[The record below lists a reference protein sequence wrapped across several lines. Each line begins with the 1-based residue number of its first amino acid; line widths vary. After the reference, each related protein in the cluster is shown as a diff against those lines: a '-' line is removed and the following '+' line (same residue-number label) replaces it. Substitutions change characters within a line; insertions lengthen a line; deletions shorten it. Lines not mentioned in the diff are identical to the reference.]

1 MIPPE
6 PVEADRRGNY
16 AIIVL
21 QSVLV
26 AIATTLVAARL
37 YVRSRILKSNGLDDV
52 LIVIA
57 LVSSANARSIR
68 ELPYLPDDQLFSIV
82 TLAILGAM
90 VHEREESIKNGPPLY
105 IPEIFTGLKWQEVS
119 QPTSILSATFTRVSI
134 CFFLL
139 RIFRTDRRWRIGLY
153 AIAVFAFVTGVATA
167 VITVTQCQPIPKLW
181 NPLLPG
187 TCWSISTTIAIGDFQ
202 GGRSP

>member
-1 MIPPE
+1 
-6 PVEADRRGNY
+6 
-16 AIIVL
+16 
-21 QSVLV
+21 
-26 AIATTLVAARL
+26 
-37 YVRSRILKSNGLDDV
+37 
-52 LIVIA
+52 
-57 LVSSANARSIR
+57 
-68 ELPYLPDDQLFSIV
+68 
-82 TLAILGAM
+82 M

-105 IPEIFTGLKWQEVS
+105 VPEIFSGLKWQEVS

-153 AIAVFAFVTGVATA
+153 AIAVFAFATGVATA